1 MKQITQFIPTLK
13 VVMLLGAS
21 ALAQNALAATIA
33 LNYEAVAPTVPNPS
47 GQTQFSTTPT
57 VLSVPASYTFGQSFP
72 LNTSLIPSTSFDFF
86 DDYLFTVT
94 AANVN
99 ASAIT
104 IDLGTTSQI
113 SNPDVRLFSWSGTL
127 ENPATVG
134 STTTNRITLGS
145 PSSTPFQGNPN
156 PFAGGSYVSL
166 PPQNLAA
173 GTYVLQ
179 VRGVINGKAGGAY
192 SGTVNTA
199 PIPVPAAFPLLI
211 SGLGM
216 LGLFRRRIKA

>member
-1 MKQITQFIPTLK
+1 MKQITRFIPTLK

-21 ALAQNALAATIA
+21 ALAQNALAATIS
-33 LNYEAVAPTVPNPS
+33 LNYEATSA
-47 GQTQFSTTPT
+47 GQTGGNNTTPT
-57 VLSVPASYTFGQSFP
+57 VLSVPASYTFGQTFSA
-72 LNTSLIPSTSFDFF
+72 NTTLIPSTSFDFY

-113 SNPDVRLFSWSGTL
+113 SNLDVRLFSWNGTV
-127 ENPATVG
+127 ENPTTAG

-156 PFAGGSYVSL
+156 PFAGGSFVAL
-166 PPQNLAA
+166 PTQNLAA

-179 VRGVINGKAGGAY
+179 VRGVINGSAGGAY

>member
-1 MKQITQFIPTLK
+1 MKQINRFIPTLK

-21 ALAQNALAATIA
+21 ALAQNALAATIS
-33 LNYEAVAPTVPNPS
+33 LNYEATSA
-47 GQTQFSTTPT
+47 GQTGGNNTTPT
-57 VLSVPASYTFGQSFP
+57 VLSVPASYTFGQTFSA
-72 LNTSLIPSTSFDFF
+72 NTTLIPSTSFDFF

-113 SNPDVRLFSWSGTL
+113 SNLDVRLFSWNGTV
-127 ENPATVG
+127 ENPTTVG

-156 PFAGGSYVSL
+156 PFAGGSFVNL
-166 PPQNLAA
+166 PTQNLAA

-179 VRGVINGKAGGAY
+179 VRGVINGSAGGAY

>member
-1 MKQITQFIPTLK
+1 MKQITRFPTLK

-21 ALAQNALAATIA
+21 ALAQNALAATIN
-33 LNYEAVAPTVPNPS
+33 LNYEATSA
-47 GQTQFSTTPT
+47 GQTGGNNTTPT
-57 VLSVPASYTFGQSFP
+57 VLSVPASYTFGQTFSA
-72 LNTSLIPSTSFDFF
+72 NTTLIPSTSFDFY

-94 AANVN
+94 SANVN

-113 SNPDVRLFSWSGTL
+113 SNLDVRLFSWNGTV

-134 STTTNRITLGS
+134 STNTNRITLGT

-156 PFAGGSYVSL
+156 PFVGGSFVAL
-166 PPQNLAA
+166 PTQNLAA

-179 VRGVINGKAGGAY
+179 VRGVINGSAGGAY

>member
-1 MKQITQFIPTLK
+1 MKQITRFIPTLK

-21 ALAQNALAATIA
+21 ALAQNALAATIS
-33 LNYEAVAPTVPNPS
+33 LNYEATSA
-47 GQTQFSTTPT
+47 GQTGGNNTTPT
-57 VLSVPASYTFGQSFP
+57 VLSVPASYTFGQTFSA
-72 LNTSLIPSTSFDFF
+72 NTTLIPSTSFDFY

-94 AANVN
+94 AATVN

-104 IDLGTTSQI
+104 IDLGATSQI
-113 SNPDVRLFSWSGTL
+113 TNLDVRLFSWNGSV
-127 ENPATVG
+127 ENPTTAG

-156 PFAGGSYVSL
+156 PLPGGSYVKL
-166 PPQNLAA
+166 PDQNLAA

-179 VRGVINGKAGGAY
+179 VRGVINGSAGGAY

>member
-1 MKQITQFIPTLK
+1 MKQITRFIPTLK

-21 ALAQNALAATIA
+21 ALAQNALAATIS
-33 LNYEAVAPTVPNPS
+33 LNYEATSA
-47 GQTQFSTTPT
+47 GQTGGNNTTPT
-57 VLSVPASYTFGQSFP
+57 TLSVPGTYTFGQTF
-72 LNTSLIPSTSFDFF
+72 TEDKSLIPLTSFDFY

-94 AANVN
+94 SATVN
-99 ASAIT
+99 AIAIT
-104 IDLGTTSQI
+104 NSLGASSQI
-113 SNPDVRLFSWSGTL
+113 TNLDVRLFSWNGTV
-127 ENPATVG
+127 ENPTTAG
-134 STTTNRITLGS
+134 STTNNRITLLS

-156 PFAGGSYVSL
+156 PFSGGSFVNL

-179 VRGVINGKAGGAY
+179 VRGVISGSAGGSYA
-192 SGTVNTA
+192 GTVNTA

-216 LGLFRRRIKA
+216 LGLFRRCIKA

>member
-1 MKQITQFIPTLK
+1 MKQITRLIPTLK

-21 ALAQNALAATIA
+21 ALAQNALAATIN
-33 LNYEAVAPTVPNPS
+33 LNYEATSA
-47 GQTQFSTTPT
+47 GQTGGTNTTPT
-57 VLSVPASYTFGQSFP
+57 VLSVPASYTFGQAFSA
-72 LNTSLIPSTSFDFF
+72 NTTLIPSTSFDFY
-86 DDYLFTVT
+86 DDYLFTVSS
-94 AANVN
+94 ARVN
-99 ASAIT
+99 SVT
-104 IDLGTTSQI
+104 VTFDQLPESQI
-113 SNPDVRLFSWSGTL
+113 SNLDVRLFSWNGTL

-134 STTTNRITLGS
+134 STNTNRITLGS

-156 PFAGGSYVSL
+156 PFAGGTRVDL
-166 PPQNLAA
+166 PTQTLAA

-179 VRGVINGKAGGAY
+179 VRGVINGTAGGAY
-192 SGTVNTA
+192 AGTVNTA

>member
-1 MKQITQFIPTLK
+1 MKQITRFIPTLK

-33 LNYEAVAPTVPNPS
+33 LNYEATSA
-47 GQTQFSTTPT
+47 GQTGGNNTTPT
-57 VLSVPASYTFGQSFP
+57 VLSVPASYTFGQTFSA
-72 LNTSLIPSTSFDFF
+72 NTNLIPSTSFDFY

-113 SNPDVRLFSWSGTL
+113 TNLDVRLFSWNGTV
-127 ENPATVG
+127 ENPSTAG

-156 PFAGGSYVSL
+156 PFAGGSFVAL
-166 PPQNLAA
+166 PTQNLAA

-179 VRGVINGKAGGAY
+179 VRGVINGSAGGAY